1 MERRASNCSALEGHV
16 PRECSCMGAVIF
28 LCTQIVRTRTVR
40 CFSLTFGNVVDA
52 VANERWSSLTAELE
66 SSSL

>member
-1 MERRASNCSALEGHV
+1 MQRRTSNRALLEGHV

-28 LCTQIVRTRTVR
+28 LCTQLVRTRTVR

-52 VANERWSSLTAELE
+52 VANERWPSLAAERE